1 MSQQGFQ
8 DALAALVNDP
18 NYREKVVG
26 NQAALVKDFDLS
38 PGEIGLLSAVGE
50 ACGGFPEVKGY
61 EVAAAESLDGIDVI
75 IICCCCCP

>member
-18 NYREKVVG
+18 EYREKVVAD
-26 NQAALVKDFDLS
+26 QTTLVKDFDLT
-38 PGEIGLLSAVGE
+38 PGEVGLLSAVGE
-50 ACGGFPEVKGY
+50 AAGGIPDVQGY
-61 EVAAAESLDGIDVI
+61 ELSTTEADAIDVI

>member
-18 NYREKVVG
+18 DFREKVIAD
-26 NQAALVKDFDLS
+26 QTTLVKDFQLT
-38 PGEIGLLSAVGE
+38 PGEVGLLSAVGE
-50 ACGGFPEVKGY
+50 TCGGLPDVQGY
-61 EVAAAESLDGIDVI
+61 EAEAELDPTVI